1 MSQQP
6 DKKRNQAATLSRH
19 CSPAMD
25 RFVRDDSGVTSI
37 EYALLAM
44 LIAMVVLS
52 SIVFLGGSV
61 KELWATISTAVVD
74 AL

>member
-1 MSQQP
+1 MSPQA
-6 DKKRNQAATLSRH
+6 DEKRNQAATLFRH
-19 CSPAMD
+19 FSPVTG
-25 RFVRDDSGVTSI
+25 RFMRDDAGVTSI

-52 SIVFLGGSV
+52 GIVVLGGSV
-61 KELWATISTAVVD
+61 KELWATVSTAVAD